1 MEYVIGIAGFLFGS
15 LWTAILLFRNG
26 RGAKTSLPPLPV
38 DLDRKLELIA
48 DMIGALVQLL
58 EDRRSKR

>member
-26 RGAKTSLPPLPV
+26 RGAKTSLPPAA
-38 DLDRKLELIA
+38 DLGRKLELIE